1 MDISSATAAA
11 NTVKTPQSPSEI
23 AASDTSL
30 SADFNTFLTLLTSQL
45 RNQDPLKPV
54 ESTEFIAQLA
64 SFSSVEQQTRTNT
77 LLEELV
83 QGSKNVGTD
92 LEQAAAWV
100 GRDVLA
106 PGSAAFDGDAPVSFV
121 VDPPSGADRAEIL
134 IKNDFGLVVV
144 KKTADP
150 TATSVSWEG
159 IDAAGTVVPPGSY
172 SASILYF
179 EGDTQIADLPG
190 QSFSRV
196 TEARLHDGAPQLIL
210 ENGGEVSP
218 DAVAAVRTAQP

>member
-11 NTVKTPQSPSEI
+11 NAATTQQSPSEV
-23 AASDTSL
+23 AANDTSL
-30 SADFNTFLTLLTSQL
+30 SADFNTFLTLLTAQL

-54 ESTEFIAQLA
+54 DSTEFIAQLA

-83 QGSKNVGTD
+83 QGSQTNGVD
-92 LEQAAAWV
+92 LEQAASWV

-106 PGSAAFDGDAPVSFV
+106 PGSAEFDGDAPVSFV
-121 VDPPSGADRAEIL
+121 VDPPEGADRAEIL
-134 IKNDFGLVVV
+134 IKNDFGLVVF

-150 TATSVSWEG
+150 AATSVSWDG

-172 SASILYF
+172 SANILYF
-179 EGDTQIADLPG
+179 EGDAQIADLPG

-196 TEARLHDGAPQLIL
+196 TEARWQDGTPRLIL

-218 DAVAAVRTAQP
+218 DEVAAVRAAQE